1 MAVDLSVNKG
11 KLKLKNPILTA
22 SGTFGYNFEY
32 ARFVD
37 VASLGGIVTKAISIE
52 PRPGNDWQRICETY
66 GGMINSI
73 GLENVGVKKFIEEKL
88 PFLIK
93 GNVNFIVNLAGSSID
108 EYVKL
113 AQICEEN
120 KINAVELNVSCPNVK
135 SGCLEFGTDEKV
147 LQSLVSQV
155 RAVFSGCLIVK
166 LTPNVTS
173 VEKIAF
179 AAQEAGADAVSAINT
194 VKGLS
199 IKVRYINGEFQKET
213 MQGGLSGKA
222 VKPIALGVVN
232 RISKILDIPVIGIG
246 GIYSLEDVFEF
257 FAVGAEAVQI
267 GTANFTHPDISERLV
282 NELKGFM
289 EANGFLSLDEL
300 KEKLRGE

>member
-1 MAVDLSVNKG
+1 MAIDLSVNKG

-32 ARFVD
+32 GRFVD
-37 VASLGGIVTKAISIE
+37 VASLGGIVTKAISLE
-52 PRPGNDWQRICETY
+52 PRSGNDWQRICETE

-73 GLENVGVKKFIEEKL
+73 GLENIGVKKFIEEKL

-93 GNVNFIVNLAGSSID
+93 GNVNFIVNLAGASID

-147 LQSLVSQV
+147 LKSLVSQV

-173 VEKIAF
+173 VEKIAL
-179 AAQEAGADAVSAINT
+179 AAKEAGADAVSAILAIIISGEKGEAYNVSGTMDCNITLRNLAELIAKMANT
-194 VKGLS
+194 NLRFEIPDEMEQAGYS
-199 IKVRYINGEFQKET
+199 
-213 MQGGLSGKA
+213 KA
-222 VKPIALGVVN
+222 TKAL
-232 RISKILDIPVIGIG
+232 LDIDKIRTRLNWVPKYSIEAGISRT
-246 GIYSLEDVFEF
+246 ISILQHLPEF
-257 FAVGAEAVQI
+257 KQKI
-267 GTANFTHPDISERLV
+267 
-282 NELKGFM
+282 
-289 EANGFLSLDEL
+289 
-300 KEKLRGE
+300 

>member
-1 MAVDLSVNKG
+1 MAVDLSINKG

-37 VASLGGIVTKAISIE
+37 VASLGGIVTKAISLE
-52 PRPGNDWQRICETY
+52 PRSGNDWQRICETE

-73 GLENVGVKKFIEEKL
+73 GLENIGVKKFIEEKL

-93 GNVNFIVNLAGSSID
+93 GNVNFIVNLAGASID

-135 SGCLEFGTDEKV
+135 SGCIEFGTDEKI
-147 LQSLVSQV
+147 LQNLVSQV
-155 RAVFSGCLIVK
+155 RAAFSGCLIVK

-173 VEKIAF
+173 VEKIAL
-179 AAQEAGADAVSAINT
+179 AAKEAGADAVSAINT

-213 MQGGLSGKA
+213 VQGGLSGKA

-257 FAVGAEAVQI
+257 FAAGAEAVQI

-289 EANGFLSLDEL
+289 ETNGFQSLDEL